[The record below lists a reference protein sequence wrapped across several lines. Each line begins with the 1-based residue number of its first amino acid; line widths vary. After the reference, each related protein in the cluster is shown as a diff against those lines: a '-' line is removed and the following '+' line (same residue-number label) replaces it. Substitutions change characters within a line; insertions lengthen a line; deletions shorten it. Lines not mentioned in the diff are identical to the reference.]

1 MMSQYLAASEI
12 VQKLKAEILGA
23 TAIEYALIAGGV
35 GLAILAAVGLIGDEL
50 ATLFNDLAESSER
63 CIEVGSNCNK

>member
-23 TAIEYALIAGGV
+23 TAIEYALIAGGIA
-35 GLAILAAVGLIGDEL
+35 LAILAAVGLIGDEL
-50 ATLFNDLAESSER
+50 AALFNDLVGDTR
-63 CIEVGSNCNK
+63 CVQVGSNCQK